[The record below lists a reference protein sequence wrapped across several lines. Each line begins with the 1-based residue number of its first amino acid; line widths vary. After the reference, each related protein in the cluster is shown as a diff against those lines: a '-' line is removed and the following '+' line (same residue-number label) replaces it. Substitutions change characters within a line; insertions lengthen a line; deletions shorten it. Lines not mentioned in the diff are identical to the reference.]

1 MNAYEHGFIDFC
13 KQAGIDPVELIKRS
27 QEQEKK
33 EKSRINHKFVGGTA
47 GTGLGFAGGLA
58 LGNAV
63 ATNRWRRAVAKGLL
77 AASGGVLGGY
87 AGAKIAE

>member
-33 EKSRINHKFVGGTA
+33 EKSGINHKNVGGM
-47 GTGLGFAGGLA
+47 TGASLGFGGGLA
-58 LGNAV
+58 LGNAAV
-63 ATNRWRRAVAKGLL
+63 SNRWLKAVAKGIL

-87 AGAKIAE
+87 AGAKIAG